1 MLRRFDVKDTVW
13 KLFKETGNPVYYLLY
28 KELTE
33 DGRNDKGPGAKSDR
47 LQGE

>member
-1 MLRRFDVKDTVW
+1 MKDTVW

-33 DGRNDKGPGAKSDR
+33 DGRNDKGHSLEGDG
-47 LQGE
+47 LQRK